1 MCLCGQKKPTFCML
15 GRIPACTRPTR
26 RSLCEIPPDSQRDAV
41 LRGYSCHSLLEQT
54 QQCASVKS
62 LSLSLFR
69 FLLDRHHLN
78 LTQMPKTG
86 PKMCRWLVEMK
97 FLSAKKQTNNQ
108 TNKKRVNK
116 TQFFHVSW
124 QIINLFSISF
134 SCTQGCR
141 GCCSL
146 SQLSGGGV
154 TAWTSGR
161 FIAGSHRKNE
171 PFALAPT
178 PLGQF

>member
-1 MCLCGQKKPTFCML
+1 MPQFAGANPTMRF
-15 GRIPACTRPTR
+15 
-26 RSLCEIPPDSQRDAV
+26 SQV
-41 LRGYSCHSLLEQT
+41 
-54 QQCASVKS
+54 
-62 LSLSLFR
+62 SLSLFR

-97 FLSAKKQTNNQ
+97 FLSAKK
-108 TNKKRVNK
+108 NKKQPNK
-116 TQFFHVSW
+116 QETGEQYTIFPCIMANHQFVFY
-124 QIINLFSISF
+124 QRF

-141 GCCSL
+141 GCWSL

>member
-41 LRGYSCHSLLEQT
+41 LWGYSCHSLLEQA
-54 QQCASVKS
+54 QQCASLKS
-62 LSLSLFR
+62 LSLCLFR

-108 TNKKRVNK
+108 RNKKRVNK

-124 QIINLFSISF
+124 QIINLFSISSSPALRAAGAAGAYR
-134 SCTQGCR
+134 SC
-141 GCCSL
+141 
-146 SQLSGGGV
+146 GV

-161 FIAGSHRKNE
+161 FIAGSHRKKE
-171 PFALAPT
+171 
-178 PLGQF
+178 